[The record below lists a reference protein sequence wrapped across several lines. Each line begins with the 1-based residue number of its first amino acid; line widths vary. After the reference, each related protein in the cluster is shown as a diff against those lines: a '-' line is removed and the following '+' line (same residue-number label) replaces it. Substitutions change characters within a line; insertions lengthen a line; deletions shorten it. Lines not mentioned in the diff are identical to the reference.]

1 MYTFLI
7 FIALCAIEFIIVK
20 MKWDDIQDYRAIGK
34 GVASVTGIDKNK
46 KYSTFVKMAGKFLGF
61 FKVFIIIPI
70 IIMTIFNIIAS
81 LILGGLLNLIITLF
95 F

>member
-20 MKWDDIQDYRAIGK
+20 MKWGDIQDYREIGK
-34 GVASVTGIDKNK
+34 GVASITGINKNK
-46 KYSTFVKMAGKFLGF
+46 KYSTFVKIASKFLGF
-61 FKVFIIIPI
+61 FKIFIIIPI
-70 IIMTIFNIIAS
+70 IIMVIFNFIAA
-81 LILGGLLNLIITLF
+81 LILGGLISFITLF

>member
-20 MKWDDIQDYRAIGK
+20 LKWDDIQDYREIGK
-34 GVASVTGIDKNK
+34 GVASITGIDKNK
-46 KYSTFVKMAGKFLGF
+46 KYSAFVKIASKFFGF

-70 IIMTIFNIIAS
+70 IIMVIINFIAA
-81 LILGGLLNLIITLF
+81 LILGGLISLVTLF